1 MSRIIRTAQAEED
14 LIEIWGYIAQDNP
27 QAADKL
33 LQDIDEK
40 CALLAAN
47 PALGPERPDIAP
59 QLRYFPVG
67 RYLILYRTL
76 DDGIEVVR
84 VLHGARRLTGLF

>member
-1 MSRIIRTAQAEED
+1 MSQIIRTAQAEED
-14 LIEIWGYIAQDNP
+14 LIEIWVYIAQNNA

-47 PALGPERPDIAP
+47 PALGPERPDIAS
-59 QLRYFPVG
+59 QLRYFVETEP
-67 RYLILYRTL
+67 
-76 DDGIEVVR
+76 
-84 VLHGARRLTGLF
+84 